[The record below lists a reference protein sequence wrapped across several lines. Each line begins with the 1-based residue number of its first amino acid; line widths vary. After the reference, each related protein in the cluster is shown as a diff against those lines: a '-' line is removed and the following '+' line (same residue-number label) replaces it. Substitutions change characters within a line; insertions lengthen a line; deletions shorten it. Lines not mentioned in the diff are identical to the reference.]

1 MALCAAGLGLAGC
14 DRGPATEGSTQP
26 ALAPSRA
33 GSPAPIH
40 GDQGPAL
47 RFVAGTATHAGT
59 VPEGILRGL
68 STDARVLDCP
78 EGVVDGRSAFDADW
92 VVAHPL
98 DLDGD
103 GGDDWLV
110 EGRHPCLSGSNGA
123 DWWVYAGDAAGER
136 LVAAAG
142 RAVAVELSP
151 ATHGGFRDL
160 RLEADPDVRL
170 RYDAGAYAPVG
181 PASD

>member
-1 MALCAAGLGLAGC
+1 M
-14 DRGPATEGSTQP
+14 
-26 ALAPSRA
+26 
-33 GSPAPIH
+33 
-40 GDQGPAL
+40 
-47 RFVAGTATHAGT
+47 AGTATHAGT

-78 EGVVDGRSAFDADW
+78 GGVVEGRSAFDAGW
-92 VVAHPL
+92 IVAHPL

-103 GGDDWLV
+103 GRDDWLV
-110 EGRHPCLSGSNGA
+110 EGRHHCLSGSDGA
-123 DWWVYAGDAAGER
+123 DWWVYAGEAAGER

-142 RAVAVELSP
+142 PAVAVELLP

-160 RLEADPDVRL
+160 RLEADPDLRL
-170 RYDAGAYAPVG
+170 RYDAGAYVPVD